1 MTQDL
6 THWVMKAEMT
16 INYDIISCNNLLDPN
31 NKLLLTG
38 SQKQPA
44 RRIIMID
51 HTVYQL
57 YSSAIHHYF
66 TENNVSTEIVK
77 IVSGEE
83 NKTFDCYQSILSQ
96 LDTFEI
102 DRRSDPI
109 IAIGGGVL
117 TDIVGFVASTYRRSV
132 PFIKVPTTLMGYVD
146 ASIGIKTGVNF
157 NNHKNRVGSFYPPLS
172 VLLDKSFF
180 LTLSKRHILNG
191 IGEIIK
197 MAVIKNEKLFQL
209 LETHALSSTET
220 KFQDQAGIT
229 ILNHAIS
236 DMIDELQPN
245 LFEADLMRA
254 VDFGHTFSYVFEME
268 KKIDVL
274 HGEAVVIDVALSSIL
289 SFKRGFLSEDSLNRI
304 LALIV
309 QLNFPV
315 FHGEIST
322 HALWEAVIERTHH
335 RDGLQKIPLP
345 RNIGECIFVN
355 DIQFHELESAVEF
368 LTNRIKKESKKNEKY
383 ATV

>member
-6 THWVMKAEMT
+6 KHWTVKAEMT
-16 INYDIISCNNLLDPN
+16 INYDIISCNNLLDPQ

-38 SQKQPA
+38 SQKNPA
-44 RRIIMID
+44 RRIIMVD

-57 YSSAIHHYF
+57 YSSAINHYF
-66 TENNVSTEIVK
+66 SENKVSTEIVE
-77 IVSGEE
+77 IVSGEK
-83 NKTFDCYQSILSQ
+83 NKTFDCYKSILSQ
-96 LDTFEI
+96 LDAFEI

-117 TDIVGFVASTYRRSV
+117 TDIIGFVASTYRRSV

-157 NNHKNRVGSFYPPLS
+157 NKNKNRVGSFYPPLS

-180 LTLSKRHILNG
+180 LTLPKRHILNG

-197 MAVIKNEKLFQL
+197 MAVIKNKTLFQL
-209 LETHALSSTET
+209 LETHSLSSIET
-220 KFQDQAGIT
+220 KFQDDT
-229 ILNHAIS
+229 SMNILNHAIN
-236 DMIDELQPN
+236 DMLDELQPN
-245 LFEADLMRA
+245 LFETELMRV

-274 HGEAVVIDVALSSIL
+274 HGEAVVIDIILSSII
-289 SFKRGFLSEDSLNRI
+289 SFKRGLLSKDNLNRI
-304 LALIV
+304 FTLIV
-309 QLNFPV
+309 KLNFPV
-315 FHGEIST
+315 FHQQVST
-322 HALWEAVIERTHH
+322 YSLWKAVIERTHH

-368 LTNRIKKESKKNEKY
+368 LTTWTKKESEKY
-383 ATV
+383 ESLS